1 MILLPEPGPKP
12 NGPSTL
18 AGLPAP
24 FRSLIV
30 TLSLAC
36 FNLIKHSLQ
45 FVIYDVAALSRYYG
59 LVCRALYSLAT
70 FRFPYNAIYAFLWVC
85 GLANNAA

>member
-24 FRSLIV
+24 FRSLDTV
-30 TLSLAC
+30 LSNALTVRNIEDISAL
-36 FNLIKHSLQ
+36 NAKIESNIASMA
-45 FVIYDVAALSRYYG
+45 VIIEAA
-59 LVCRALYSLAT
+59 T
-70 FRFPYNAIYAFLWVC
+70 I
-85 GLANNAA
+85 